1 MTQVPVGKIFVV
13 GFGPGEESHMTH
25 RAKEAIVESDS
36 VIGYKTYM
44 DLVSHLI
51 VDKEIVRTGMTEE
64 VSRAREAVRQAEK
77 GKKVAVISSGDAGLY
92 GMAGLVYEVLIEQQW
107 KEEEGIGV
115 EIIPGVSAINSCA
128 SLLGAP
134 VMHDA
139 CTISLSDH
147 LTPWTLIEKRVEAAA
162 QADFVIALYN
172 PKSGRRTK
180 QIEET
185 QNILL
190 KYRDPQ
196 TPVGLVKSAY
206 RERQH
211 LVMTDLERM
220 LDYEIGMLTTVIIG
234 NNSTFYYDGKMITP
248 RGYQRKYTLGDDEQ
262 SLKPAMRLKP
272 ESEPWAMH
280 GGQDDR
286 KKKKTV
292 TPKEQ
297 NSLSSA
303 SSTIELANE
312 ALASIDSTAE
322 ATVKEVFKQT
332 SVFEFA
338 ISPGVWKKSVSAAQL
353 SLLAEM
359 IGGEGEV
366 TYTPSHYL
374 KVSLETEYPQAI
386 TKRLEEAGWTVSPIG
401 DVIHVKACDFC
412 DGEKTDSIPYA
423 QEIKERLGGLK
434 VPKVLRIGFNGC
446 GMACYGAV
454 ADDIGIVYRRG
465 AFDLFLGAKAMGRNA
480 HTGQPVTEGLPPERL
495 IELVVNI
502 VEEYREKGMPNERF
516 YKFFKRV
523 QRIQQFQYQEMFTP
537 VEVNNPCE

>member
-1 MTQVPVGKIFVV
+1 
-13 GFGPGEESHMTH
+13 MTH
-25 RAKEAIVESDS
+25 RAKDAIVESDS

-51 VDKEIVRTGMTEE
+51 KDKEIVRTGMTEE
-64 VSRAREAVRQAEK
+64 VSRAREAVRQAES

-92 GMAGLVYEVLIEQQW
+92 GMAGLVYEVLMEQEW
-107 KEEEGIGV
+107 REEDGIGV

-147 LTPWTLIEKRVEAAA
+147 LTPWELIKKRVEAAA

-172 PKSGRRTK
+172 PKSGRRTR

-185 QNILL
+185 QRILL
-190 KYRDPQ
+190 KYRDPK

-206 RERQH
+206 REREH
-211 LVMTDLERM
+211 IVMTDLARM

-248 RGYQRKYTLGDDEQ
+248 RGYQRKYTLGEDEQ
-262 SLKPAMRLKP
+262 SLKPAQRLKP
-272 ESEPWAMH
+272 EAEPWAMH
-280 GGQDDR
+280 GGVDDR
-286 KKKKTV
+286 KKKTAPQP
-292 TPKEQ
+292 TRE
-297 NSLSSA
+297 
-303 SSTIELANE
+303 STADLANE
-312 ALASIDSTAE
+312 ALSMVGDTSATAVQE
-322 ATVKEVFKQT
+322 APAPSAFKQT

-338 ISPGVWKKSVSAAQL
+338 LSPGVWKKSVNASQL
-353 SLLAEM
+353 ALLAEI
-359 IGGEGEV
+359 IGDQGEV

-374 KVSLETEYPQAI
+374 RVSLETEEPQEI
-386 TKRLEEAGWTVSPIG
+386 TRKLESEGWLVSPVG

-412 DGEKTDSIPYA
+412 DGEKTGGIPYA
-423 QEIKERLGGLK
+423 EELKERLGGLK
-434 VPKVLRIGFNGC
+434 VPKVMKIGFNGC

-465 AFDLFLGAKAMGRNA
+465 AFDVFLGAKAMGRNA
-480 HTGQPVTEGLPPERL
+480 HTGQPVAEGLPPERL
-495 IELVVNI
+495 MDTI
-502 VEEYREKGMPNERF
+502 VSIVDEYREKGMPNERF

-523 QRIQQFQYQEMFTP
+523 QRIQNFQYQEMFTP